1 MILTRFG
8 SAIGRNHRT
17 PENAGMDAPLA
28 VGHCGGLGVEG
39 SGVDGALFDPPISS
53 SIAAAEVGGSGLHT

>member
-1 MILTRFG
+1 
-8 SAIGRNHRT
+8 
-17 PENAGMDAPLA
+17 MDAPLA